1 MLEGKQTHAAVYP
14 RLNSSAFQAYPD
26 NHNGNHEKC
35 ILEEQETVLSNEMCI
50 LSTTCS
56 HIQHISSST
65 IEDTHKIFGKEVN
78 GNQLR
83 EKREIDGKDNKRN
96 QYFRGHCSIPGFTVD
111 LNNHMGQSPQTAFS
125 LPANCTGKPTWL
137 RATWSPSIEDENSA
151 SLPKGKLKGQFRE
164 GTIRTLFPLQG
175 DFNQLTFQ
183 TTPNSP
189 GDLSCGSELVR
200 SCNNPTA

>member
-1 MLEGKQTHAAVYP
+1 MEIM
-14 RLNSSAFQAYPD
+14 RNAFWK
-26 NHNGNHEKC
+26 NRK
-35 ILEEQETVLSNEMCI
+35 LLSNEMCI

-96 QYFRGHCSIPGFTVD
+96 QYFRGHCSIPGFTVA
-111 LNNHMGQSPQTAFS
+111 LNNHMGQSPQTAFF
-125 LPANCTGKPTWL
+125 LPANCAGKPTWL
-137 RATWSPSIEDENSA
+137 RATWSPSIEDENWA
-151 SLPKGKLKGQFRE
+151 SLPKGKLKGRFRE

-183 TTPNSP
+183 TLLILWETCPV
-189 GDLSCGSELVR
+189 DLSWSEPAIILPLVLQII
-200 SCNNPTA
+200 